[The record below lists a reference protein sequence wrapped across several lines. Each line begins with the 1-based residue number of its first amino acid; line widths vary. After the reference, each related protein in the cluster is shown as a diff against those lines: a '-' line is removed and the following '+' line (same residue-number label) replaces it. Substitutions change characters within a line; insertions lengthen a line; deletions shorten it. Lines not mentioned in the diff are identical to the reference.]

1 MIDAHTKKV
10 KKLCIHQRNELIY
23 SMGEDK
29 RISVSSLVDVNDQ
42 QKALTSIKCSNFNPK
57 TMAIHQDLNRL
68 YVSMKEKFIFLF
80 DISDITPIV
89 LFTVPIP
96 YICKRMNIDH
106 KINDLQCL
114 MENGRV
120 ISL

>member
-1 MIDAHTKKV
+1 
-10 KKLCIHQRNELIY
+10 
-23 SMGEDK
+23 MGEDK